1 MVVCPIELFGTHEE
15 ITSPGFV
22 VHGFSFFVCV
32 CVCAVGSMFTAFK
45 GLKNC
50 VAIAAN
56 IFLEFSPQLNL
67 NSVPY
72 N

>member
-1 MVVCPIELFGTHEE
+1 MRKLHLLVLL
-15 ITSPGFV
+15 SMDLGF
-22 VHGFSFFVCV
+22 FFV

-72 N
+72 D